1 MTFAIYLLLV
11 TTVLMI
17 VGGIPVSSGDV
28 TVIFNSPIFI
38 LLGVL
43 ISLSCFIACFKVKIS
58 KKTIPFFIN
67 HISII
72 LIILGV
78 FLSIFFE
85 RKGEFNPPL
94 GEDYAV
100 YQVPQPMTRDGMRPI
115 YNDIKLD
122 FGISF
127 SDFKISYFSPSYAL
141 FKPTEKTAVKTKNQP
156 DYTFV
161 ESAKVKN
168 DQIHFANGSTVLKKD
183 LLNEFTKEWKKQLVQ
198 PDGTILQLQGL
209 MEREYTVMAKI
220 FDKERNVM
228 KEQVV
233 KINYPIDYDG
243 WRFYLMSYD
252 KERGTS
258 ITVLAK
264 NDPGIPF
271 VTYGLWMLLI
281 GVFAFSITQLLVE
294 VKKDYAN

>member
-11 TTVLMI
+11 TALLMV
-17 VGGIPVSSGDV
+17 VGGIPVSSGDIS
-28 TVIFNSPIFI
+28 VIFNSPIF
-38 LLGVL
+38 LVLGVL
-43 ISLSCFIACFKVKIS
+43 IALSCFIACFKVRIS
-58 KKTIPFFIN
+58 KQKIPFFIN
-67 HISII
+67 HISVV
-72 LIILGV
+72 LIITGV
-78 FLSIFFE
+78 LMSIFLE
-85 RKGEFNPPL
+85 KKGEFNPPL
-94 GEDYAV
+94 GKDYAV

-127 SDFKISYFSPSYAL
+127 SDFKISYFPPSYAF
-141 FKPTEKTAVKTKNQP
+141 FKPNDKKATIKKNAQ

-161 ESAKVKN
+161 ESAKVKSGK
-168 DQIHFANGSTVLKKD
+168 ITFTNGSSITEKD
-183 LLNEFTKEWKKQLVQ
+183 LRNEFTKEWKKQVVRE
-198 PDGTILQLQGL
+198 DGTILQLQGL
-209 MEREYTVMAKI
+209 MEREYQVSATI
-220 FDKERNVM
+220 FDKDRKIM

-233 KINYPIDYDG
+233 KINYPIDYGG

-252 KERGTS
+252 QEAGQS

-264 NDPGIPF
+264 YDPGIPF

-281 GVFAFSITQLLVE
+281 GVFAYSMTQLFVE

>member
-11 TTVLMI
+11 TVVLMI
-17 VGGIPVSSGDV
+17 VGGIPVSNGDIS
-28 TVIFNSPIFI
+28 VIFNSPIFL

-43 ISLSCFIACFKVKIS
+43 ITLSCFFACFKVKIT
-58 KKTIPFFIN
+58 KQKIPFFIN

-72 LIILGV
+72 LIIVGV
-78 FLSIFFE
+78 FLSLFFE
-85 RKGEFNPPL
+85 KKGEFNPPL
-94 GEDYAV
+94 GEDYAI
-100 YQVPQPMTRDGMRPI
+100 YQVPQPMTRDGMRPV

-127 SDFKISYFSPSYAL
+127 SDFKISYFPPTYAL
-141 FKPTEKTAVKTKNQP
+141 FKPVENGKVKGKNQP
-156 DYTFV
+156 DYAFA

-168 DQIHFANGSTVLKKD
+168 GQINFKDGSK
-183 LLNEFTKEWKKQLVQ
+183 LLEKELINEFTKEWKKQLVQ
-198 PDGTILQLQGL
+198 KDGSILQLQGL
-209 MEREYTVMAKI
+209 MDREYTVKAKI
-220 FDKERNVM
+220 FDQDRNVI
-228 KEQVV
+228 KEQIV

-252 KERGTS
+252 HQGQKS
-258 ITVLAK
+258 ITILAK
-264 NDPGIPF
+264 KDPGIPF

-281 GVFAFSITQLLVE
+281 GVFAYSITQLFVE